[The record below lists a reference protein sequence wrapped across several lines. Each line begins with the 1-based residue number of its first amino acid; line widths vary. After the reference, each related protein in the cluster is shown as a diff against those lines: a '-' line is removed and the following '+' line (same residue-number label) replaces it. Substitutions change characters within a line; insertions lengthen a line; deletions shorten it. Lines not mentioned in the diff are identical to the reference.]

1 MTGWQQE
8 FSEIDDSVN
17 FIKKSGN
24 SFVECR
30 YVRREDHQ
38 VVVYL
43 SSHNGCNMS
52 CRFCHLTSTGQ
63 TAMKPVDAYD
73 FDNQAATVLE
83 YWYQHRRTG
92 NETTVNY
99 NFMARG
105 EPLEN
110 PDVKLRFGKI
120 RSMLWEQAHIDRLT
134 PVYNIS
140 TILPKNAPDLRR
152 YVFDDTKIYW
162 SLYSPLEKFR
172 KRWLPKAM
180 EPNEAARKIN
190 AFREQGGKVV
200 LHNAFIKGEND
211 TFEQVHALTE
221 FLKEYDLQNLDYNIV
236 RYNPYDQRYGEESEN
251 IDLIFNLLS
260 ATMKGKVQLIERVG
274 RDVNASCGTF
284 HSGT

>member
-1 MTGWQQE
+1 MT
-8 FSEIDDSVN
+8 
-17 FIKKSGN
+17 
-24 SFVECR
+24 
-30 YVRREDHQ
+30 
-38 VVVYL
+38 
-43 SSHNGCNMS
+43 
-52 CRFCHLTSTGQ
+52 
-63 TAMKPVDAYD
+63 PVDSYG
-73 FDNQAATVLE
+73 FDDQADTVLD
-83 YWYQHRRTG
+83 YWYKHKRTG

-110 PDVKLRFGKI
+110 PDVQRKFDQI
-120 RSMLWEQAHIDRLT
+120 RTFLWQLATIYGLK

-140 TILPKNAPDLRR
+140 TIIPKNAPDLRR

-180 EPNEAARKIN
+180 DPNDAAKKIN
-190 AFREQGGKVV
+190 AFRDLGGKVV

-211 TFEQVHALTE
+211 TPQQLDALVR
-221 FLKEYDLQNLDYNIV
+221 FIDLNSLHDLDYNIV

-251 IDLIFNLLS
+251 ISEIYRILS
-260 ATMKGKVQLIERVG
+260 SVMLGKVQLIERVG